1 MGEEMSPPEATKEI
15 LGCGHLMEINLEAGE
30 TTEEPQEVPPSTQAS
45 SPPESSEVQQM
56 VNQGSD
62 DSTPSSSKVEI
73 TNSSCLTDMDCPV
86 CFSRYDIHRLPKE
99 LSCKHSFCAICLKL
113 LVCNEAGTWMI
124 ACPICRAT
132 TTVFGGL
139 ICTLKNQELLM
150 SRLPTPEEKLI
161 ASEASIRLDRIGMT
175 WISDEE
181 RTRRQWTA
189 AKRLVVLLLML
200 LIILIIILQFIYTGI
215 MKWMLGF
222 ALGVV
227 VIITVLLSFNP
238 YWKLRL
244 PGATSQPKDDTAA
257 AKV

>member
-1 MGEEMSPPEATKEI
+1 MGEEMGPPEATKEI
-15 LGCGHLMEINLEAGE
+15 LGCDHLTVTEINLEAGE
-30 TTEEPQEVPPSTQAS
+30 TTEEPQEVPPSAQAS

-62 DSTPSSSKVEI
+62 DSKPSSAEVEI
-73 TNSSCLTDMDCPV
+73 TNSCLTDMDCPV

-124 ACPICRAT
+124 ACPICRAP

-139 ICTLKNQELLM
+139 VCTLKNQELLM
-150 SRLPTPEEKLI
+150 SRLPTPE
-161 ASEASIRLDRIGMT
+161 ASRSTETAIRLDRIGMT

-181 RTRRQWTA
+181 RNRRQWTA

-200 LIILIIILQFIYTGI
+200 LIILIVILQFIYTGI

-244 PGATSQPKDDTAA
+244 PGATSQRKDDTAT